1 EVEHKEERFENRPT
15 HVKNLS
21 KPFPLTGVQTAYMLG
36 RNSQFELSG
45 ISPQTYFEYE
55 TELDI
60 NRLSKSLQKVIHRHP
75 MLRAVIL
82 PEGKQQILE
91 SVPDYEI
98 EIVSLIDLDDGKQNA
113 RLREERSRMTNHVFP
128 LGQWPLFE
136 LKAFLVKED
145 TYLLCFRY
153 DALLMDGAS
162 MNIVGQDLFHY
173 YYKPEQR
180 LGPLSFDFQDY
191 MFIYNEMEQSTEYK
205 TAKDYWT
212 SKLPD
217 FPFAPSLLLKKDPI
231 EIAIPKFQS
240 LTKILDNE
248 KWTKLRKL
256 AQEKEVTPSALLCTI
271 YGDVL
276 AYWSNQHRLAINL
289 TVFNRYPVH
298 EEVEKIVGDFT
309 SLILLDIDVKPERS
323 FFTRVKETQSTLLD
337 GLEHRHYDGVNFIR
351 DFTRYHQMTPKAVMP
366 IVFTS
371 MLAGAGAFA
380 WEQLGSLRHIHAR
393 TPQVYLDN
401 VVIEKNGELLISWN
415 YVEELFDVD
424 VIEAMFAQFV
434 DLLEQLVKQSDVTSL
449 QMKESDQ
456 TLTEQYNETTE
467 KIPSTT
473 LYQLFTDQVKR
484 TPDEVAVV
492 FEQDWLTYS
501 ELHKRSN
508 QVAHFLKEQGI
519 GLGDKVGLLAQRRVE
534 TIVNMIGI
542 LKAGAAYV

>member
-1 EVEHKEERFENRPT
+1 MIAQLSTCVKLEHKTENFENRPT
-15 HVKNLS
+15 HVKDLS
-21 KPFPLTGVQTAYMLG
+21 KPFPLTEVQTAYMLG

-55 TELDI
+55 TELNI
-60 NRLSKSLQKVIHRHP
+60 NRLSKSFQKVIQRHP

-82 PEGKQQILE
+82 PEGEQQILQ

-98 EIVSLIDLDDGKQNA
+98 EIVSLIDLDDRNQNA
-113 RLREERSRMTNHVFP
+113 RLQEERSRMTNHVFP

-136 LKAFLVKED
+136 LKAFLLKED

-180 LGPLSFDFQDY
+180 LEPLSFDFQDY
-191 MFIYNEMEQSTEYK
+191 MFIYDELEQSTEYK

-217 FPFAPSLLLKKDPI
+217 FPFAPSLLLKKDPA
-231 EIAIPKFQS
+231 EIATPKFQS
-240 LTKILDNE
+240 LNKILDNE
-248 KWTKLRKL
+248 IWTKLRKL

-271 YGDVL
+271 YSDVL
-276 AYWSNQHRLAINL
+276 AYWSNQRRLAINL

-298 EEVEKIVGDFT
+298 EEVEQIVGDFT
-309 SLILLDIDVKPERS
+309 SLILLDVDVNPDQS

-393 TPQVYLDN
+393 TPQVHLDN

-424 VIEAMFAQFV
+424 VIEAMFHQFV
-434 DLLEQLVKQSDVTSL
+434 DLLEQLVKQIDVTSL
-449 QMKESDQ
+449 QMKELDHA
-456 TLTEQYNETTE
+456 LIEQYNETTE

-473 LYQLFTDQVKR
+473 LNQLFTDQVKR

-492 FEQDWLTYS
+492 FEQDYLTYS

-508 QVAHFLKEQGI
+508 QVAHF
-519 GLGDKVGLLAQRRVE
+519 
-534 TIVNMIGI
+534 
-542 LKAGAAYV
+542 